1 MNLLNTA
8 LSQVSNLIPAQTITI
23 ENTTMQIVDG
33 VARPLATQPIQAIA
47 HIQPLTPQE
56 LRLIEEGLA
65 SAQEYYKAWIIGN
78 DIQVIKMALE
88 QNSSSEIVWNNKR
101 YSVYSKQDW
110 SLNGWIEVIFALRGE
125 NDA

>member
-1 MNLLNTA
+1 MNLLNVA

-23 ENTTMQIVDG
+23 ENTTMQIVNG
-33 VARPLATQPIQAIA
+33 VARPLATQPIQTIA

-56 LRLIEEGLA
+56 LRLIEDGFA
-65 SAQEYYKAWIIGN
+65 SSQEFYKAWLIGD

-101 YSVYSKQDW
+101 YYVYSKQDW
-110 SLNGWIEVIFALRGE
+110 SLNGWIEIIFALRGKS
-125 NDA
+125 DD